1 MAAHL
6 SSGRVSSF
14 TTAPR
19 AQGAKM
25 SHATAW
31 ALAGST
37 VSAPNS
43 LTALA
48 TLSTSTSA
56 TVRRAP
62 AACSREH
69 RWVPTLPT
77 PWTTTWR
84 AASSW
89 RVHSSSATA
98 PRPRRHPLRAPVGG
112 VDRGAAAAAVGRR
125 AAGDEPGL
133 LGEHVHV
140 GDVGP
145 DVLGGD
151 VAAAEAL
158 DEAAVGAQQG
168 LGLDALGVADD
179 DRLAPAEVE
188 PGHGRLV
195 AHAPGQ
201 PEDVGQGVVLRGVGI
216 EAGATE
222 RRAEGGRMDGDDG
235 LQAGGRVVVVDD
247 LFVLATHE
255 PESSHG

>member
-1 MAAHL
+1 
-6 SSGRVSSF
+6 
-14 TTAPR
+14 
-19 AQGAKM
+19 
-25 SHATAW
+25 
-31 ALAGST
+31 
-37 VSAPNS
+37 
-43 LTALA
+43 
-48 TLSTSTSA
+48 TSTSA
-56 TVRRAP
+56 TVSRAP

-84 AASSW
+84 PGTSCSFT
-89 RVHSSSATA
+89 RSRAT
-98 PRPRRHPLRAPVGG
+98 PCTPLVPLQTPVGG
-112 VDRGAAAAAVGRR
+112 LDRGVPPPAVGRR

-168 LGLDALGVADD
+168 LGLDPLGVADD

-201 PEDVGQGVVLRGVGI
+201 PEDVGQGVVLR
-216 EAGATE
+216 
-222 RRAEGGRMDGDDG
+222 R
-235 LQAGGRVVVVDD
+235 
-247 LFVLATHE
+247 
-255 PESSHG
+255 